1 MVDQSKAL
9 PKVGM
14 PELKFSVISD
24 TWSHSKARYRVSGLM
39 VSDQHRMRLPQ
50 NLGQIHDEENNLDVL
65 VFCAGIE
72 RSMAF
77 YRYALAC
84 AVQLLRPANGIDRKS
99 TRLNSSHLVISYA
112 VF

>member
-77 YRYALAC
+77 YRSEEHTSELQSPC
-84 AVQLLRPANGIDRKS
+84 NLVCRLLLEKKKK
-99 TRLNSSHLVISYA
+99 
-112 VF
+112 